1 MKPRIA
7 KSRGPALARRMRE
20 AIGGLE
26 ERERQVLAL
35 LLVER
40 LTVLEAA
47 GALKLTMREVGEL
60 YATALQRLARGSG
73 ARGQRNAA

>member
-1 MKPRIA
+1 MNQPA
-7 KSRGPALARRMRE
+7 ASRRTALVRRMNE
-20 AIGGLE
+20 AIDLLS

-47 GALKLTMREVGEL
+47 GALKISMREVGEV
-60 YATALQRLARGSG
+60 YATALQRLARGTG
-73 ARGQRNAA
+73 VRALRRAA

>member
-1 MKPRIA
+1 MRRA
-7 KSRGPALARRMRE
+7 ASTRRSALAIRVRE
-20 AIGGLE
+20 AIDLLD

-47 GALKLTMREVGEL
+47 GALRLSMREVGEV
-60 YATALQRLARGSG
+60 YATALQRLARGTG
-73 ARGQRNAA
+73 VRAQRKAA

>member
-1 MKPRIA
+1 MRRA
-7 KSRGPALARRMRE
+7 TSRRRPALAVRLRE
-20 AIGGLE
+20 AIDQLD

-47 GALKLTMREVGEL
+47 GALRMSMREVGEV
-60 YATALQRLARGSG
+60 YAAALQRLARESG
-73 ARGQRNAA
+73 VRAQRKAA

>member
-1 MKPRIA
+1 MRRA
-7 KSRGPALARRMRE
+7 ASTRRPALARRIRE
-20 AIGGLE
+20 AIDLLD

-47 GALKLTMREVGEL
+47 GALRLSMREVGEL
-60 YATALQRLARGSG
+60 YATALQRLARGTG
-73 ARGQRNAA
+73 VRAQRKAA

>member
-1 MKPRIA
+1 M
-7 KSRGPALARRMRE
+7 SRASASSRAALLRRLRSGIE
-20 AIGGLE
+20 SLDP
-26 ERERQVLAL
+26 RERQVLAL

-47 GALKLTMREVGEL
+47 GALHVTMREVGEI

-73 ARGQRNAA
+73 VRAMRKAA

>member
-1 MKPRIA
+1 M
-7 KSRGPALARRMRE
+7 SRASASSRAALVRRLRSE
-20 AIGGLE
+20 IESLDP
-26 ERERQVLAL
+26 RERQVLAL

-47 GALKLTMREVGEL
+47 GALHVTMREVGEI

-73 ARGQRNAA
+73 VRAMRKAA

>member
-1 MKPRIA
+1 MRRAASTRRSP
-7 KSRGPALARRMRE
+7 LAIRVRE
-20 AIGGLE
+20 AIDLLD

-47 GALKLTMREVGEL
+47 GALRLSMREVGEV
-60 YATALQRLARGSG
+60 YATALQRLARGTG
-73 ARGQRNAA
+73 VRAQRKAA

>member
-1 MKPRIA
+1 MRRAASPRR
-7 KSRGPALARRMRE
+7 SALAVRLRE
-20 AIGGLE
+20 AIDLLD

-47 GALKLTMREVGEL
+47 GALRMTMREVGEV
-60 YATALQRLARGSG
+60 YAAALQRLARETGVR
-73 ARGQRNAA
+73 AQRKAA